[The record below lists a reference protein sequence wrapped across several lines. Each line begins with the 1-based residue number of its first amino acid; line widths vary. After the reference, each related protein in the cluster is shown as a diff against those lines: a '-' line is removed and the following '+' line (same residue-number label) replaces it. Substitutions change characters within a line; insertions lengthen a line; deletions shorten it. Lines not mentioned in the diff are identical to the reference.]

1 MNKLAGKV
9 VTKVLETEPK
19 LSYLYTWSNLSAV
32 KGFSYKSLLCIR
44 PFLKLCN
51 DEDLSNLS
59 ETNDVTKPSGR

>member
-32 KGFSYKSLLCIR
+32 KGFSYKSLFIR
-44 PFLKLCN
+44 PFLKLC
-51 DEDLSNLS
+51 
-59 ETNDVTKPSGR
+59 KPIA

>member
-1 MNKLAGKV
+1 MNKLTAWKA

-32 KGFSYKSLLCIR
+32 KGFSCKSLLLGIW
-44 PFLKLCN
+44 L

>member
-32 KGFSYKSLLCIR
+32 KGFSCKSLLLGI
-44 PFLKLCN
+44 
-51 DEDLSNLS
+51 
-59 ETNDVTKPSGR
+59 